1 MVRMLRYGSSSIV
14 LNVPSRHVKDVCRI
28 LASTKCQ
35 LSRKGKGNGNREVF
49 FFFSFFLFVAVYSLV
64 VPETGF
70 VGEGCKVRALGVGE
84 VRVFPFHTPRIELRD
99 T

>member
-1 MVRMLRYGSSSIV
+1 M

-28 LASTKCQ
+28 LASIKCQ
-35 LSRKGKGNGNREVF
+35 LSRKGKGDGNREVSF
-49 FFFSFFLFVAVYSLV
+49 FFFFGVAVHSLV

-70 VGEGCKVRALGVGE
+70 IGEGGKVGALGVGE